1 MTVLASVVAV
11 GFGLLMGWGLGG
23 SSYPRRPVIA
33 ALLLG
38 AATGGVILATSFGS
52 DPSLAGWSLIL
63 GCGAA
68 LAIALL
74 RPTK

>member
-1 MTVLASVVAV
+1 MTVPAAVVAI

-23 SSYPRRPVIA
+23 RSYPRLPVIA

-38 AATGGVILATSFGS
+38 AAAGGVVLAVSFGS
-52 DPSLAGWSLIL
+52 DPSLAGWSMIL

-68 LAIALL
+68 LGTALL

>member
-1 MTVLASVVAV
+1 MTVPAAVVAV

-23 SSYPRRPVIA
+23 RSYPRLPVII
-33 ALLLG
+33 ALLSG
-38 AATGGVILATSFGS
+38 AAVGVVLLSTSSGS

-68 LAIALL
+68 LGTAYL
-74 RPTK
+74 RPRK